1 MTKWFLAL
9 AGAVALA
16 ACSSEPPDDAPARPA
31 AGPSAAARGAACDGT
46 LRVTNSSTREVHQV
60 FFADSALSSFGRDR
74 LGQGILGAGQSR
86 DFRADSPGAH
96 DFRIVRADR
105 STSDLRRANICT
117 NTQIVITNFGIEA
130 R

>member
-9 AGAVALA
+9 AGAAALA
-16 ACSSEPPDDAPARPA
+16 ACSSEPPDDQRATA
-31 AGPSAAARGAACDGT
+31 AAARRPACDGT
-46 LRVTNSSTREVHQV
+46 LRVTNSATRPIYQV

-74 LGQGILGAGQSR
+74 LGNDLLGPGQSR
-86 DFRADSPGAH
+86 DFRADSPGPH
-96 DFRIVRADR
+96 DFRIVRLDR

>member
-9 AGAVALA
+9 AGAAALA
-16 ACSSEPPDDAPARPA
+16 ACSSEPPDERPA
-31 AGPSAAARGAACDGT
+31 TAASAAAAAARPACDGT
-46 LRVTNSSTREVHQV
+46 LRVTNSSTRTVHQV
-60 FFADSALSSFGRDR
+60 FFMDSALSSFGRDR
-74 LGQGILGAGQSR
+74 LGTELLAPGQSR
-86 DFRADSPGAH
+86 DFRTDGPGPH

-117 NTQIVITNFGIEA
+117 GTQVVITSYGVEA